1 MTEITVRLPDDI
13 YERIRRDANA
23 LKSNPEQVA
32 ADSLQMVFSTETEP
46 LPNDI
51 PSTIA
56 RTRAWLLE
64 QPRTEVRPPLALGSA
79 QQEKLDRDL
88 DDLLAGIQQRTKG
101 ISSDQVQQD
110 VNEAV
115 KDS

>member
-23 LKSNPEQVA
+23 LKSKPEQVA
-32 ADSLQMVFSTETEP
+32 ADSLQLVFSTETEP

-56 RTRAWLLE
+56 RARAWLLE
-64 QPRTEVRPPLALGSA
+64 QPRTEVRPPLALGSV
-79 QQEKLDRDL
+79 QQEQLDRDL
-88 DDLLAGIQQRTKG
+88 EDLLAGIQQKTRD
-101 ISSDQVQQD
+101 ISFDRVQQD
-110 VNEAV
+110 VNEAF